1 MNGLERKHDFHT
13 VYDAQAMFRLI
24 LTATANPSR
33 EVSIQ
38 PFANKLYGPFPHLL
52 AVAMTLLDNEVGF
65 CVREN
70 GDLTESIAALTL
82 SPEKLP
88 EDADF
93 VFVTEAAM
101 LEDTVRRV
109 KCGTLR
115 DPHRSATLV
124 VWNKDE
130 SKCALWLTGPGIAG
144 AVTWHTTKL
153 ARLALQARDAQR
165 FEYPEGIDFLFVSDL
180 GMLAAIPRLI
190 RWEDAV

>member
-24 LTATANPSR
+24 LSATANPSR
-33 EVSIQ
+33 EVNIQ

-52 AVAMTLLDNEVGF
+52 AVAMALLDNEVSH

-70 GDLTESIAALTL
+70 SDLAEGIAALTL
-82 SPEKLP
+82 SPKEALKA
-88 EDADF
+88 ADF
-93 VFVTEAAM
+93 VFVTDQEM
-101 LEDTVRRV
+101 LEDAVHRA

-115 DPHRSATLV
+115 DPHRSATLII
-124 VWNKDE
+124 WNHSKE
-130 SKCALWLTGPGIAG
+130 KCALWLTGPGIAG

-153 ARLALQARDAQR
+153 ARLALQAREAQG
-165 FEYPEGIDFLFVSDL
+165 FEYPEGIDFLFISES
-180 GMLAAIPRLI
+180 GMLAAIPRLV